1 MLPQK
6 TFSISKVAAIIILI
20 VIIVAAS
27 ATGVLAYDYMK
38 GIAQVTESC
47 TPTTITFPNFTGS
60 IALDP
65 KNHNVYVLVNP
76 NSVSVVDDTT
86 NKVIKTIT
94 IAGNNIGAGI
104 TYNPVNGLIY
114 VTEPVLLGNTTVI
127 DGSTDSVVGSL
138 SFMAPVPNAGTLDTS
153 HGVYYYDE
161 SSFNGLVSDMILE
174 VNATTNTVIQNISLG
189 RDQAGYLV
197 YDNVNGR
204 LYSFTPD
211 GWVYSIDPVS
221 SAIVAKINLG
231 TNESTIG
238 LVVNP
243 SSGNIFVTLINS
255 SFTNFPQPELGT
267 ISMIDVGTNTAR
279 TILHTQ
285 FLATSPMYVGGN
297 HLLYF
302 VEGGQI
308 GQLVG
313 IDTQTNAIISNV
325 SVTNN
330 PLAALYDPFNTCIYA
345 TSGSQN
351 PNVSVIAT
359 S

>member
-1 MLPQK
+1 M
-6 TFSISKVAAIIILI
+6 
-20 VIIVAAS
+20 VAAS

-47 TPTTITFPNFTGS
+47 TPTTITFPNSTGS

-65 KNHNVYVLVNP
+65 KNHSVYVLVNP
-76 NSVSVVDDTT
+76 NSVAVVDDAT

-104 TYNPVNGLIY
+104 VYNPFNGLIY
-114 VTEPVLLGNTTVI
+114 VTEPVLLENTTVI
-127 DGSTDSVVGSL
+127 DGSTNSVVGSL
-138 SFMAPVPNAGTLDTS
+138 SFMAPVPNAGTFDTS
-153 HGVYYYDE
+153 HRVY
-161 SSFNGLVSDMILE
+161 
-174 VNATTNTVIQNISLG
+174 
-189 RDQAGYLV
+189 
-197 YDNVNGR
+197 
-204 LYSFTPD
+204 
-211 GWVYSIDPVS
+211 PVS

-231 TNESTIG
+231 TNGSTTG
-238 LVVNP
+238 LEVDP
-243 SSGNIFVTLINS
+243 SSGNIYVTLINS

-302 VEGGQI
+302 VEAGYV

-313 IDTQTNAIISNV
+313 IDTQTNAK
-325 SVTNN
+325 
-330 PLAALYDPFNTCIYA
+330 
-345 TSGSQN
+345 
-351 PNVSVIAT
+351 
-359 S
+359 